1 MVNRLNAVISVVLL
15 FIRLSMIFSGIGFL
29 RKELDREVMEMC
41 DVLINFVNLVALM
54 MLFYPRLALTRL
66 TYIDDL
72 ELNIAQF
79 VDV

>member
-1 MVNRLNAVISVVLL
+1 
-15 FIRLSMIFSGIGFL
+15 MIFSGIGFL